1 VTAGSRPGLD
11 SAGRCAGLFRRGAA
25 NVFLVHHLTVV
36 NQSTLRPTMPRLDKK
51 VILSRAT
58 NYLKQHPEEL
68 LRAAKGALGLRFGV
82 PLDALRYLAAEL
94 TGGLGEGAGKSK
106 LPKDIQ
112 IDSVPPGIRIAMTVE
127 APGGTSLRVSLCL
140 FIEEIHL
147 TSDELRVGTRI
158 SEMTLKVLDGFQ
170 TPVAA
175 LVQSGALDLSKP
187 GNLVAFIP
195 KRPPLIVDAKDDRI
209 VIDALKIP
217 KVADNPKIRKALAV
231 TTPVLQVRAIRSK
244 DDHLDVHLR
253 ASLSGLGTAV
263 AAARS

>member
-1 VTAGSRPGLD
+1 
-11 SAGRCAGLFRRGAA
+11 
-25 NVFLVHHLTVV
+25 
-36 NQSTLRPTMPRLDKK
+36 
-51 VILSRAT
+51 
-58 NYLKQHPEEL
+58 
-68 LRAAKGALGLRFGV
+68 
-82 PLDALRYLAAEL
+82 
-94 TGGLGEGAGKSK
+94 
-106 LPKDIQ
+106 
-112 IDSVPPGIRIAMTVE
+112 
-127 APGGTSLRVSLCL
+127 
-140 FIEEIHL
+140 
-147 TSDELRVGTRI
+147 
-158 SEMTLKVLDGFQ
+158 LDGFQ

-231 TTPVLQVRAIRSK
+231 ATPLLQVRAIRSK

-263 AAARS
+263 AAARA

>member
-1 VTAGSRPGLD
+1 MA
-11 SAGRCAGLFRRGAA
+11 
-25 NVFLVHHLTVV
+25 
-36 NQSTLRPTMPRLDKK
+36 RLDKK
-51 VILSRAT
+51 AIINAAT
-58 NYLKQHPEEL
+58 SYLKQHPEEM
-68 LRAAKGALGLRFGV
+68 LRAVKGAFGLRVGV
-82 PLDALRYLAAEL
+82 PLDALRYFARELA
-94 TGGLGEGAGKSK
+94 GGKK
-106 LPKDIQ
+106 MPKDIQ

-140 FIEEIHL
+140 FIEEINI
-147 TSDELRVGTRI
+147 TADELRVGTRI
-158 SEMTLKVLDGFQ
+158 SEMNLKVLDGFQ

-195 KRPPLIVDAKDDRI
+195 KRPALIVDAKDDRI

-231 TTPVLQVRAIRSK
+231 ATPVLHVRAIRSK

-253 ASLSGLGTAV
+253 TSLSGLTTAY

>member
-1 VTAGSRPGLD
+1 
-11 SAGRCAGLFRRGAA
+11 
-25 NVFLVHHLTVV
+25 
-36 NQSTLRPTMPRLDKK
+36 MPRLDKK

-58 NYLKQHPEEL
+58 NYLKQHPEEV
-68 LRAAKGALGLRFGV
+68 LRAVKGALGLRFGV
-82 PLDALRYLAAEL
+82 PLDALRFLAAEFA
-94 TGGLGEGAGKSK
+94 GGKK
-106 LPKDIQ
+106 MPKDIQ
-112 IDSVPPGIRIAMTVE
+112 IDSAPPGIRVAMTVE

-140 FIEEIHL
+140 FIEEIHI
-147 TSDELRVGTRI
+147 TTDEIRVGTRI
-158 SEMTLKVLDGFQ
+158 SEMNLKVLDGFQ

-231 TTPVLQVRAIRSK
+231 ATPLLQVRAIRSK

-263 AAARS
+263 AAARA